1 MKNKKKNFPNTKAC
15 QTPSYQSKEV
25 ERIASW
31 INAKNTKTMYIILK
45 LQKTKDTEKV
55 LKKKKERKKHI
66 IYGGMKVR
74 IIFNFSLEIMQKNK
88 NKNKPRQL

>member
-31 INAKNTKTMYIILK
+31 INAKNTKTMYIIFK